1 MFEALNSSIVWWHW
15 IIVGLVLIISEMAT
29 GTFISLGFGIAALV
43 VGAVD
48 VIIPLGFTYQLGL
61 WIVLSLIVV
70 FALFKWFNSQPT
82 VSSTGQSNYGFDTLG
97 SVTQAIH
104 PHKRGKVVFDTPVL
118 GNTEWHATSRDELAK
133 GSRIKIVDVNG
144 QLIEVA
150 SADQNTKKEI

>member
-29 GTFISLGFGIAALV
+29 GTFISLGFGIAAVV
-43 VGAVD
+43 VGMID
-48 VIIPLGFTYQLGL
+48 IIMPLGFTYQLGL

-70 FALFKWFNSQPT
+70 FVLFKWFNSQST

-104 PHKRGKVVFDTPVL
+104 PHKRGKVIFDTPVL
-118 GNTEWHATSRDELAK
+118 GNTEWHATSSDELVT

-150 SADQNTKKEI
+150 SVDESIQ